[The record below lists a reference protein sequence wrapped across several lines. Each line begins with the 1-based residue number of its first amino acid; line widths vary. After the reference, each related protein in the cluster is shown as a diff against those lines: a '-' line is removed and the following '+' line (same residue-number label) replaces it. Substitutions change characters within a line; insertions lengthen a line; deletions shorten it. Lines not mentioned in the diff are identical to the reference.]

1 MSTRCHIND
10 TQAARLRAILAIGQ
24 RYRET
29 TQTNAIGVLPLHN
42 ANLFLFIETESD
54 DEVEVE
60 VVESDEES
68 GEESGEEE
76 AFESEG
82 IRLVKDVMVNS
93 ANNAKGGLAAAAA

>member
-1 MSTRCHIND
+1 
-10 TQAARLRAILAIGQ
+10 LAIGQ

-68 GEESGEEE
+68 GEEGV
-76 AFESEG
+76 FESEG
-82 IRLVKDVMVNS
+82 TRLIKDVMMNS

>member
-68 GEESGEEE
+68 GEEGV
-76 AFESEG
+76 FESEG
-82 IRLVKDVMVNS
+82 TRLIKDVMMNS

>member
-1 MSTRCHIND
+1 
-10 TQAARLRAILAIGQ
+10 LVIGQ
-24 RYRET
+24 RYRGT
-29 TQTNAIGVLPLHN
+29 TPTKAIGVIPVHN